1 MVIFYP
7 VRIAVHHIDKVQMG
21 RARDLVIVEVSI
33 MKRIAVIVDIGIIND
48 PVLHRAVM
56 IVIDIG
62 GFRFDLAGDRKV
74 NPRLCRHRFW

>member
-21 RARDLVIVEVSI
+21 RARDLVIIEVSI
-33 MKRIAVIVDIGIIND
+33 VDSVATIMDIRVIND
-48 PVLHRAVM
+48 PVLHRTVM

-62 GFRFDLAGDRKV
+62 GAGGHLTGGGKV
-74 NPRLCRHRFW
+74 NPRCGGYRLG